1 MKYLAILAFV
11 ALITVNNPLLA
22 AEANDIIINTDNG
35 KNIKSTPK
43 WAHGISMHGD
53 LKYPADFKNFDYV
66 NPNAPKFGMVKRAT
80 IADGYDSF
88 NSFIPKGNAASGIGL
103 IYESLMVG
111 AGDEAFSQY
120 GLLAQFVKMPADRS
134 WVAYRLH
141 EDAKWHDGVKIT
153 PEDVIWSFNI
163 LMEKGSPIYR
173 YYYADIVNVEKI
185 GERDVKFTFKSG
197 DNRELPLIIGQLSI
211 LPKHYWQDRDFSK
224 TTLKP
229 PLGSGAYKINKFEAN
244 RYVTYQ
250 RVEDYWGANIPVNK
264 GKYNFDKIRYDYYS
278 DTTIALEAL
287 KAGEYDFRIENSAKN
302 WAAGYD
308 SPAVNAGDLIKQ
320 EFADNTAHGMQG
332 FILNQRRDK
341 FKNPLVR
348 KALAAAFDFEW
359 SNKAYFYGQY
369 RRSRSYFNASELE
382 AKGLPGNRELA
393 ILEKFRKDLPKEV
406 FTHEYNPPNTGAG
419 RSLRDNL
426 LWAVDL
432 LADAGWVIDSDNLKL
447 RNLET
452 GQYFTMEFMVSS
464 PAMQRVALPMVKNL
478 KRLGIDA
485 NVVMVDSSQYTER
498 FRKRDY
504 DTMVMNYGQSMSP
517 GNEQRSFWGSQAADD
532 PSSYNIAGMKNKVVD
547 SLIESLITAKSRQDL
562 ISYTRA
568 LDRVLQWLYIAIPQ
582 YYSPNN
588 RVAYWNRFAIP
599 KIKPTSGISFST
611 WWIDPALDQ
620 NLDLQRG
627 NNKKKSTIEKDD

>member
-1 MKYLAILAFV
+1 M
-11 ALITVNNPLLA
+11 NNPLLA
-22 AEANDIIINTDNG
+22 AEVNDVIIDADDT
-35 KNIKSTPK
+35 K
-43 WAHGISMHGD
+43 WAHGISMHGQ
-53 LKYPADFKNFDYV
+53 LKYSANFKNFDYV
-66 NPNAPKFGMVKRAT
+66 NPNAPKSGMVKRAT

-88 NSFIPKGNAASGIGL
+88 NSFIPKGNAASGIEL
-103 IYESLMVG
+103 IYESLMIG
-111 AGDEAFSQY
+111 SGDEAFSQY
-120 GLLAQFVKMPADRS
+120 GLLAEFVKMPADRS
-134 WVAYRLH
+134 WVAYRLR
-141 EDAKWHDGVKIT
+141 EDAKWHDGVSIT

-173 YYYADIVNVEKI
+173 YYYADVVNVEKI
-185 GERDVKFTFKSG
+185 GKRDIKFTFKSG

-229 PLGSGAYKINKFEAN
+229 PLGSGAYKIDKFEAN
-244 RYVTYQ
+244 RYITYQ

-320 EFADNTAHGMQG
+320 EFTDNTAHGMQG

-382 AKGLPGNRELA
+382 AKGLPDKRELA
-393 ILEKFRKDLPKEV
+393 ILDKFRKDLPEEI
-406 FTHEYNPPNTGAG
+406 FTQEYNPPNTGAG

-447 RNLET
+447 RNIET

-504 DTMVMNYGQSMSP
+504 DTMVMNYAQSMSP

-532 PSSYNIAGMKNKVVD
+532 PSSYNIAGMKNKIVD
-547 SLIESLITAKSRQDL
+547 SLIESLITAKSREDL
-562 ISYTRA
+562 ITHTRA

-588 RVAYWNRFAIP
+588 RVAYWNRFGIP
-599 KIKPTSGISFST
+599 KIKPTSGMSFFT

-620 NLDLQRG
+620 KLDLQRG
-627 NNKKKSTIEKDD
+627 NNKKKSIIEKDN